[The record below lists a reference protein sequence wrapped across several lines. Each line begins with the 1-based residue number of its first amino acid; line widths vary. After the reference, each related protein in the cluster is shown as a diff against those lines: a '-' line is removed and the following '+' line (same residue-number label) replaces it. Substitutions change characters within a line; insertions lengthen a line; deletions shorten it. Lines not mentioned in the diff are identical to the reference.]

1 MNANIFGRRANC
13 YAKKDERAVERSAF
27 LIFIGMQCPWRRL
40 GARARDRRPGW
51 GASGGASS
59 GRWTRPRAVAG
70 AGCGGER
77 EPAAG
82 MSAPGSG
89 SAPEHLRG
97 CRPGPDPSWA
107 HAGSGV
113 CGTEDEE
120 FGLSRE
126 DGFPGKGP
134 ARRADRREKARHL
147 ARRGGRPPWTW
158 DPVSPQKSAILRRR
172 PGRDLTF
179 PH

>member
-40 GARARDRRPGW
+40 GARGPGQEAGLGRVRW
-51 GASGGASS
+51 RLLWSLDPASSS
-59 GRWTRPRAVAG
+59 GRGGVRGRTRAG
-70 AGCGGER
+70 R
-77 EPAAG
+77 RNVR
-82 MSAPGSG
+82 PGSG

-126 DGFPGKGP
+126 DGFPGKDP
-134 ARRADRREKARHL
+134 ARRADRRERARHL
-147 ARRGGRPPWTW
+147 ARSGRRPPWTW

>member
-40 GARARDRRPGW
+40 GARGPGQEA
-51 GASGGASS
+51 GL
-59 GRWTRPRAVAG
+59 GRVPVAPPLVAG
-70 AGCGGER
+70 PGLEQWPGRGAGENESRPQEC
-77 EPAAG
+77 P
-82 MSAPGSG
+82 PP
-89 SAPEHLRG
+89 APEHLRG

-126 DGFPGKGP
+126 DGFPGKDP